1 LRYDRGMGTQA
12 DSEIV
17 VPASPEETWQ
27 AVTDPERLAEWLGE
41 ASELD
46 LRPGGDLRIALPD
59 GERSG
64 FVEEVEEPH
73 RLVFWWCERDGE
85 SSRVEIDLC
94 PARSGTL
101 VRVTE
106 SRPLDGL
113 TAAAAPP
120 RARALAAA

>member
-1 LRYDRGMGTQA
+1 MSLLGSGATGWLHYIATAGLRYDRGMGTQA

-46 LRPGGDLRIALPD
+46 LRPRGDLRIALPD

-64 FVEEVEEPH
+64 LVEEVEEPH
-73 RLVFWWCERDGE
+73 PLRFWGGVSDRGARPGQNDPFPP
-85 SSRVEIDLC
+85 
-94 PARSGTL
+94 PAR
-101 VRVTE
+101 
-106 SRPLDGL
+106 
-113 TAAAAPP
+113 APV
-120 RARALAAA
+120 